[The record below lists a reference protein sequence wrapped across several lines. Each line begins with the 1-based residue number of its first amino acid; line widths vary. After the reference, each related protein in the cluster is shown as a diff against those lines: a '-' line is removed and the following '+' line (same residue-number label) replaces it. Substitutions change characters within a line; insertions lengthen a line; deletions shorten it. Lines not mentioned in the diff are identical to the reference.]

1 MSRQLVHDHC
11 TSIRIPCNWHTN
23 MTEIAKKF
31 GISHSEI
38 YRQAVQHFLLVRK
51 PEQVANGK

>member
-11 TSIRIPCNWHTN
+11 TSIRMPCNWHIN

-38 YRQAVQHFLLVRK
+38 YRQAVQHFLRVRK
-51 PEQVANGK
+51 PEKAANGK